1 MSCLWQNIITQ
12 AAYIDDPTMLYTIG
26 DPEESSCKKLTFGA
40 RGSECQG
47 CGKMCTTRAVLPQ
60 HETNQSSGF
69 IYNGHNGGISEDL
82 PSKPRDIW
90 IDYVATSLRDR
101 WNDAEKRVSY
111 PDIYMGM

>member
-1 MSCLWQNIITQ
+1 
-12 AAYIDDPTMLYTIG
+12 
-26 DPEESSCKKLTFGA
+26 
-40 RGSECQG
+40 
-47 CGKMCTTRAVLPQ
+47 MCTTRAVLPQ